1 MRVCRSGYTGER
13 GYEVLPRWDDAERVF
28 RALLDAV
35 RAQGGQAAGLGA
47 RDTLRTEMGY
57 ALHGHEL
64 SVDIS
69 RSRRGS
75 AGPWAGRSRSSG
87 GATPCSARRRR
98 ARRGNCGACGHS
110 TAASCVR
117 I

>member
-1 MRVCRSGYTGER
+1 MRR
-13 GYEVLPRWDDAERVF
+13 
-28 RALLDAV
+28 
-35 RAQGGQAAGLGA
+35 GGQAAGLGA

-69 RSRRGS
+69 PLEARVGWAVGWKKPQFWGRDALLREKE
-75 AGPWAGRSRSSG
+75 AGP
-87 GATPCSARRRR
+87 ARKLWGLR
-98 ARRGNCGACGHS
+98 HS